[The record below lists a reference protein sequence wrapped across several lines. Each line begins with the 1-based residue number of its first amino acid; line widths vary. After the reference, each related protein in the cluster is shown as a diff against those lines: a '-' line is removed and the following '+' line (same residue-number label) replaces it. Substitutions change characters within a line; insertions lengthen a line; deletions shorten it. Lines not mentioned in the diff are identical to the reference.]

1 MIVSFKTPEMLR
13 DEKFEAV
20 ENLIS
25 DFVNAKF
32 ENNHKQ
38 AERVLNKLFPSPKP
52 NFKPNFSFSV
62 VTKNGAFL
70 SFNSKKE
77 MLEWFGFE

>member
-1 MIVSFKTPEMLR
+1 MIVSFKTTEMLR
-13 DEKFEAV
+13 DEEFQKKEH
-20 ENLIS
+20 LIS
-25 DFVNAKF
+25 KFVDYKF
-32 ENNHKQ
+32 AGNDLE

-70 SFNSKKE
+70 AFNSKKE
-77 MLEWFGFE
+77 MREWFGFE